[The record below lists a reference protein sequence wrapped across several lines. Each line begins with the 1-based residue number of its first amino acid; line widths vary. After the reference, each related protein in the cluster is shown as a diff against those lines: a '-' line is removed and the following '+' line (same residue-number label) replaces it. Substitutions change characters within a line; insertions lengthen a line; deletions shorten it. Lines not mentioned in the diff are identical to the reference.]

1 VAARTAGTLEPKGP
15 ASRRAWTPAAIGLL
29 VALGVAGP
37 VSAQET
43 PAPPEVPEV
52 VQLEIQAA
60 QEELTRAVGEFQGPQ
75 QSRSIV
81 GFDAVISRLTDLA
94 ARYDLPRRGRDI
106 LVDAYEYRGRAY
118 YGIGLQ
124 EKASENFRL
133 IVLLKPEHTLSKDE
147 VSPKIVD
154 LFDSVKN
161 TLVGYLAVSS
171 QPAGATVTL
180 VGTTGQRMELPLLTD
195 FFPVEVLAGDYTVEV
210 AKEGYRTETYP
221 LTVAARETETLD
233 VPLTRVLA
241 SIFVV
246 TQPPDVEVW
255 IDGMFN
261 VTTSG
266 RLGPDHFTRARS
278 FGLDP
283 SRASARVEIPN
294 LSLGTHTV
302 EFRRECFATVQSTFD
317 TQDPKDYDLE
327 PVRLDESVA
336 SLSLTSDPPGARI
349 YINGDARGVTPQQ
362 IDRICSGKV
371 RVEVKHAAGKYITDL
386 VLEKDDSISLDCPI
400 RPTLAFLGV
409 ESQSAAGEARREE
422 AEKRIVENLQK
433 LESVNLISAPREA
446 VNRVL
451 EQEQTTRTALMPESA
466 SEPDLVRR
474 VSDRLAAA
482 LEVQGFVLAVLPDE
496 RLLRTARL
504 YLLAR
509 GNTEAEM
516 MPVAF
521 QESASYIP
529 VLQSLDRQFTSRR
542 TWSGLITVDTKL
554 FEGVPVLRVV
564 GGSPAA
570 VAGVQP
576 GDLIEAVDGQ
586 PVKQTTDIRAAVEA
600 KKPKDTLSLHLNGA
614 GGTRTADLV
623 LEETVREIP
632 LFDPQLLYN
641 RAMVDLRGVVDG
653 YPGTEQAAYAWLNL
667 ALCAMHFGDFA
678 GAHESLTKAK
688 AQLPE
693 RPGLSRGTALYY
705 IGVALERLNYG
716 PQAREAYREA
726 AAATEA
732 TLIDNDGPA
741 VAPLAERR
749 AEP

>member
-1 VAARTAGTLEPKGP
+1 MAAQTARTLEPKRP
-15 ASRRAWTPAAIGLL
+15 ASRRARTLAVIVLL
-29 VALGVAGP
+29 VAAGVAGP
-37 VSAQET
+37 APAQE
-43 PAPPEVPEV
+43 PMAPPEVPEV
-52 VQLEIQAA
+52 VQIEIQAA
-60 QEELTRAVGEFQGPQ
+60 QEALTRAIAEFQGPQ

-81 GFDAVISRLTDLA
+81 GFDDVIARLEGVA

-133 IVLLKPEHTLSKDE
+133 IVLLKPEHALSKEE
-147 VSPKIVD
+147 VSPKIVS

-171 QPAGATVTL
+171 QPAGASVTL
-180 VGTTGQRMELPLLTD
+180 VGTAGQRMELPLLTD

-221 LTVAARETETLD
+221 LTVAARATETLD

-241 SIFVV
+241 SVFVV
-246 TQPPDVEVW
+246 TQPADVEVW
-255 IDGMFN
+255 VDGELK

-294 LSLGTHTV
+294 LSLGNHTV
-302 EFRRECFATVQSTFD
+302 EFRRECFASVQSTFP
-317 TQDPKDYDLE
+317 TPEPKDYDLE
-327 PVRLDESVA
+327 PVRLEESLA
-336 SLSLTSDPPGARI
+336 SLQLTSDPPGARI
-349 YINGDARGVTPQQ
+349 YINGDARGVTPAQ

-371 RVEVKHAAGKYITDL
+371 SLEVKHAAGKYIRDL

-409 ESQSAAGEARREE
+409 EAQSAAGEQRREE
-422 AEKRIVENLQK
+422 AEERIFENLQK

-446 VNRVL
+446 VSRVL
-451 EQEQTTRTALMPESA
+451 QQEQTTRSALLPGNGG
-466 SEPDLVRR
+466 EPDLVRR
-474 VSDRLAAA
+474 VSDRLGAA
-482 LEVQGFVLAVLPDE
+482 LEVQGFVLGVLPDE
-496 RLLRTARL
+496 QLLQNARL

-509 GNTEAEM
+509 GNTTAEVM
-516 MPVAF
+516 NVAF
-521 QESASYIP
+521 QQSASYIP
-529 VLQSLDRQFTSRR
+529 VLERLDRQFTSRR

-570 VAGVQP
+570 VAGLQP
-576 GDLIEAVDGQ
+576 GALIEAVDGQ
-586 PVKQTTDIRAAVEA
+586 PVKQTSEILAAVSA
-600 KKPKDTLSLHLNGA
+600 KKPKDTLSLHLSGA
-614 GGTRTADLV
+614 GGTRAADLV
-623 LEETVREIP
+623 LEETAREIP

-641 RAMVDLRGVVDG
+641 RAMVDLRGIVDG

-667 ALCAMHFGDFA
+667 ALCAMHFNDFA
-678 GAHESLTKAK
+678 GAHDSLQEAK
-688 AQLPE
+688 KLLPE
-693 RPGLSRGTALYY
+693 RPGLSRGTASYY
-705 IGVALERLNYG
+705 LGVALERLNYG